1 MSQAV
6 SPQPDASGIT
16 VTGEATGIVDLGD
29 SVSPIQVI
37 GTEAIRESFGASCI
51 QQAIA
56 ARLAPGVSQLVL
68 NPDAHWGHSVPVG
81 SVMISPTHIYPGPVG
96 VDIKCS
102 MSLLQTDIPAE
113 AIQDRRV
120 RRTIIRE
127 IESKLARGR
136 RAAPGRPI
144 TEQTGFDAAVQGA
157 TKKLL
162 NSFGIP
168 PQWFDRCEDA
178 QHFATDGRSEPLAAR
193 LEKHLREKTVKDFGN
208 KCKQLGSYG
217 GGNHFGECQ
226 IVRVSDDPQSQ
237 SIAKHFGMRDQ
248 CVAFL
253 SHCGSRG
260 LGHALATHQFRTLQ
274 QGFRKRGRAFP
285 SGEPE
290 LVYAEYG
297 SREAEAYLHD
307 MALGANFATVNH
319 LLINSI
325 VLNAFQKVIPG
336 SRGELIYFISHNIAR
351 REWVDEQ
358 LQWVH
363 RKGATRALPAGHR
376 ELQGTAFEQTGHP
389 ILLPGNPRDGSSVM
403 VANPGAALT
412 AFSVNH
418 GAGRRLSRTQAKA
431 TLTRAV
437 VEQSLDEADVMSNC
451 RDYPID
457 EAPDAYKD
465 FQEVLNS
472 VQKAGLATEV
482 AKLHATFVIKDPN
495 S

>member
-1 MSQAV
+1 MSQ
-6 SPQPDASGIT
+6 STSNTPDASGIT
-16 VTGEATGIVDLGD
+16 VTGEATGIIELGD

-37 GTEAIRESFGASCI
+37 GTEAIRGSFGASCI
-51 QQAIA
+51 QQAIS
-56 ARLAPGVSQLVL
+56 ARLAPGVSQMVL
-68 NPDAHWGHSVPVG
+68 NPDAHWGHGVPVG
-81 SVMISPTHIYPGPVG
+81 SVMASPTHIYPGPVG

-102 MSLLQTDIPAE
+102 MSLLQTDLPAD
-113 AIQDRRV
+113 AIGDHRV
-120 RRTIIRE
+120 RRDIIRE

-136 RAAPGRPI
+136 RSAQGRPI
-144 TEQTGFDAAVQGA
+144 SEQSGFDAAVHGA

-162 NSFGIP
+162 NMFGVP
-168 PQWFDRCEDA
+168 PQWADRCEDA
-178 QHFATDGRSEPLAAR
+178 QHTAPDGRSDPLALR
-193 LEKHLREKTVKDFGN
+193 LEKHIREKTVRDFGA

-226 IVRVSDDPQSQ
+226 IVQVCEEPQAQ
-237 SIAKHFGMRDQ
+237 SIAQHFGLRDR

-260 LGHALATHQFRTLQ
+260 LGHALATHQFRSLQ

-297 SREAEAYLHD
+297 SREADEYLQD

-319 LLINSI
+319 MLINSI

-336 SRGELIYFISHNIAR
+336 TRGELVYFISHNIAR
-351 REWVDEQ
+351 REWVDQ
-358 LQWVH
+358 QWQWVH
-363 RKGATRALPAGHR
+363 RKGATRALPAGHK
-376 ELQGTAFEQTGHP
+376 ELEGTVFEKTGHP

-403 VANPGAALT
+403 VAQPGASLT
-412 AFSVNH
+412 TFSVNH

-431 TLTRAV
+431 ILTRTE
-437 VEQSLDEADVMSNC
+437 VERSLDDADVVSNC
-451 RDYPID
+451 RSYPID

-465 FQEVLNS
+465 FREVLSS
-472 VQKAGLATEV
+472 VEKAGLAAEV
-482 AKLHATFVIKDPN
+482 AKLSASFVIKDP
-495 S
+495 SS